1 MQKPTSSNRK
11 VKLKDVNT
19 AYENVVGRLRT
30 IRRQWRWLTFSEGL
44 LKCLGILALV
54 MAGTLIVLAVSV
66 QLWQSPFSRWIRI
79 AILLLSIGA
88 AVYAVLR
95 TFVLPLRQKLTDAAV
110 ASRLEST
117 QTEAAFAA
125 ENRILSA
132 VQLWK
137 TLEDNRLGY
146 APEFVGHL
154 IVQASRDIEQVQ
166 HKRVFQPEFRKIRR
180 NAGIAVGGVV
190 LLLATHFLL
199 PTAFTGFAQAF
210 QTLPK
215 TLQDDQEYLK
225 NSIQITKIQP
235 GDIQIE
241 RGADVNVTAEIGG
254 YLGTPVSL
262 YYRVSDE
269 NEGQSS
275 VKSGTLDE
283 NPLADQQLTTDNHT
297 SAEWQSL
304 PMHPTPMEVGRGF
317 QGSEISTPYRATL
330 ENVVRPLQYYIA
342 VNEVTSERY
351 QITIS
356 NEPIV
361 TQFQYRL
368 NYPSYTQL
376 QSQTLPANI
385 GDLQVLFGTEV
396 VFAGESNK
404 PLQKA
409 HIAFDASGNVPL
421 EITERQLQSATTQLP
436 VGGNSDSRQIP
447 VGGNSD
453 SRQKVPAMS
462 EIIQGSFIAR
472 QSENYRIHITD
483 VDGFA
488 NRNPVNR
495 TITVFEDAVPDVNIV
510 APARDTVLDDA
521 MLVELKVEA
530 TDDYG
535 IQELQLVYRV
545 ESEGVEAIN
554 VPLKRWEGADA
565 PSHRSVFVAY
575 TWDVDRIGMFPGETL
590 AYYVQA
596 LDVDDVSGP
605 NIGKSHTYTLRFPSL
620 SELYDAVA
628 AEQETEQ
635 RGLEELVDEQAD
647 ATGLVDTLLDK
658 IRKSQELTLND
669 ENLMQQVLENQ
680 KEIEE
685 TAKQLIE
692 NMKETAEE
700 MEQNQLFDAETIE
713 KYQELQD
720 LMEKALSEE
729 HKELLRKLS
738 EALAKQQVDEQESS
752 MAEAN
757 LSQEQ
762 FLQQLERAKSLYEQI
777 LLEQELEAAAK
788 QAKAL
793 AERQKQ
799 LMDTLETSVGARSPR
814 PYTSDL
820 AEKEDRVTD
829 EFNQLSEKLEEL
841 GTKMGELARNQENA
855 PPQIERLADEIIR
868 LNQFAHEHNLSEMLQ
883 ATSENLRGGQNREA
897 LESGRGAEQTLVEL
911 AQGLDNALAFMEGA
925 NANETL
931 TALQEAVESGLYLS
945 HLHEEVLTQTNDVL
959 VAGQADAYISNEIVR
974 LQGLAA
980 DELST
985 AESITQLSSKLWEL
999 GNRQIQVPPEAIFHL
1014 NASNDALSRAARALE
1029 DRQPSLAVPIQKAA
1043 LADLN
1048 QAVFELLEA
1057 MGQMNQQMGS
1067 SGFENMMEQLQQLA
1081 ESQEQLNQMA
1091 QNLNQQM
1098 REQGQTP
1105 GLEQMMRQLA
1115 AQQQLIR
1122 EATERI
1128 AERAEQMAQM
1138 LGSLEDV
1145 AEEMTEVEKALRQGE
1160 LNEKVL
1166 DRQAQILTRMLDS
1179 LKSLQKRDVGKQRKA
1194 EVAERPETPAQ
1205 EVPPLHPEL
1214 LEVVRKLETTL
1225 YAKEFED
1232 IPFQYRKQ
1240 LLQYFKALSQKTQ

>member
-1 MQKPTSSNRK
+1 MDRQN
-11 VKLKDVNT
+11 VNE
-19 AYENVVGRLRT
+19 AYGNLIDRLRA
-30 IRRQWRWLTFSEGL
+30 IRRQWRWLTFSVGL
-44 LKCLGILALV
+44 LKCIGILALV
-54 MAGTLIVLAVSV
+54 MAGTLIILAMSF
-66 QLWQSPFSRWIRI
+66 QWWLSPFSRWIRI
-79 AILLLSIGA
+79 AIILLSIGG
-88 AVYAVLR
+88 AVYAVIR
-95 TFVLPLRQKLTDAAV
+95 TFVLPLCRKLTDAAV

-117 QTEAAFAA
+117 QTEEAFAA
-125 ENRILSA
+125 ENRVLSA

-137 TLEDNRLGY
+137 TLENNRLGY
-146 APEFVGHL
+146 ASEFVEHL
-154 IVQASRDIEQVQ
+154 IVQASRDMEQVR
-166 HKRVFQPEFRKIRR
+166 HRRVFQPEFRKIRR

-215 TLQDDQEYLK
+215 TLQDDQEYLQK
-225 NSIQITKIQP
+225 SIQITKIQP
-235 GDIQIE
+235 GNIQIE
-241 RGADVNVTAEIGG
+241 RGTDVNVTAEVGG
-254 YLGTPVSL
+254 HLGTPVVL
-262 YYRVSDE
+262 YYRVGDE
-269 NEGQSS
+269 NEG
-275 VKSGTLDE
+275 
-283 NPLADQQLTTDNHT
+283 T
-297 SAEWQSL
+297 STAEWQSL
-304 PMHPTPMEVGRGF
+304 PMLRTATDAGRSV
-317 QGSEISTPYRATL
+317 QVSEISRFPYSATL
-330 ENVVRPLQYYIA
+330 ENVTRPLQYY
-342 VNEVTSERY
+342 VSVKEVTSEQY

-368 NYPSYTQL
+368 NYPAYTQL
-376 QSQTLPANI
+376 QSQTLPVNI
-385 GDLQVLFGTEV
+385 GDIQVLFGTEV
-396 VFAGESNK
+396 VFTGESNK
-404 PLQKA
+404 KLQKA
-409 HIAFDASGNVPL
+409 HLAFDESSNVEL
-421 EITERQLQSATTQLP
+421 EITEGQLLDDVTQLME
-436 VGGNSDSRQIP
+436 DEQRQDIFSTP
-447 VGGNSD
+447 
-453 SRQKVPAMS
+453 Q
-462 EIIQGSFIAR
+462 IIQGSFVAQ
-472 QSENYRIHITD
+472 QSENYRIYITD
-483 VDGFA
+483 IDGFT

-495 TITVFEDAVPDVNIV
+495 TVTVLKDVDPDVAIV
-510 APARDTVLDDA
+510 SPARDTVLDDA
-521 MLVELKVEA
+521 MLIELKVEA

-545 ESEGVEAIN
+545 ESEGAEEVN
-554 VPLKRWEGADA
+554 VPLKRWEVGDA
-565 PSHRSVFVAY
+565 LSHRSVFVAY

-596 LDVDDVSGP
+596 LDIDNVSGP

-628 AEQETEQ
+628 AEQDTEQ

-680 KEIEE
+680 RQIEE
-685 TAKQLIE
+685 KAQQLIE
-692 NMKETAEE
+692 DMKETAEE
-700 MEQNQLFDAETIE
+700 MEQNQLFDTETIE

-738 EALAKQQVDEQESS
+738 EALAKQEVNEQEQS

-777 LLEQELEAAAK
+777 LLQQELEAAAK

-793 AERQKQ
+793 AEQQKQ
-799 LMDTLETSVGARSPR
+799 LMDTLESSEQSAP
-814 PYTSDL
+814 TSDL
-820 AEKEDRVTD
+820 AEKEDRVAE
-829 EFNQLSEKLEEL
+829 EFDQLSEKLEEI
-841 GTKMGELARNQENA
+841 GTKMGELAQNQQNA
-855 PPQIERLADEIIR
+855 PPQIERLADEIVR
-868 LNQFAHEHNLSEMLQ
+868 LNQFAHEHKVPEMLK
-883 ATSENLRGGQNREA
+883 ATSGNLRGGQNSEA
-897 LESGRGAEQTLVEL
+897 LESGRNAEQTLTEL

-931 TALQEAVESGLYLS
+931 TALQEAVESGLHLS
-945 HLHEEVLTQTNDVL
+945 HLHEKVLMQTNDIL
-959 VAGQADAYISNEIVR
+959 IAGQSDTYISSEIVR
-974 LQGLAA
+974 LQQLAA

-985 AESITQLSSKLWEL
+985 AESLTQLSSKLWEL
-999 GNRQIQVPPEAIFHL
+999 GNRQIEVPPEAIWHL

-1029 DRQPSLAVPIQKAA
+1029 DRQPSLAIPIQRGA

-1048 QAVFELLEA
+1048 QAIFELLDA
-1057 MGQMNQQMGS
+1057 MGQMNQQMDA

-1081 ESQEQLNQMA
+1081 ESQEQLNEMA
-1091 QNLNQQM
+1091 QNLNQQL

-1115 AQQQLIR
+1115 GQQQLIR

-1138 LGSLEDV
+1138 LGSLEEV
-1145 AEEMTEVEKALRQGE
+1145 AEEMAEVEKSLRQGE
-1160 LNEKVL
+1160 LNEEVL
-1166 DRQAQILTRMLDS
+1166 DRQSQILTRMLDS

-1214 LEVVRKLETTL
+1214 LEVVRKLETTP

>member
-1 MQKPTSSNRK
+1 MHKPTSSNRK
-11 VKLKDVNT
+11 EKLKEDYGNLI
-19 AYENVVGRLRT
+19 GRLRAMQ
-30 IRRQWRWLTFSEGL
+30 RRWRWLTFSEGL
-44 LKCLGILALV
+44 LKCIGMLALV
-54 MAGTLIVLAVSV
+54 MAGTLIILTVSF
-66 QLWQSPFSRWIRI
+66 QLWQSPFLRWIRI
-79 AILLLSIGA
+79 AIILLSIAG
-88 AVYAVLR
+88 AVYTVIR
-95 TFVLPLRQKLTDAAV
+95 TFVLPLCQKLTDTAV
-110 ASRLEST
+110 ASRLESR
-117 QTEAAFAA
+117 QPEAAFAA

-132 VQLWK
+132 VQLWN

-146 APEFVGHL
+146 APEFVEHL
-154 IVQASRDIEQVQ
+154 IVQASRDMEQVQ
-166 HKRVFQPEFRKIRR
+166 HKQVFQPEFRKIQR
-180 NAGIAVGGVV
+180 NAGIAVGGIA
-190 LLLATHFLL
+190 LLLAIHFLL
-199 PTAFTGFAQAF
+199 PAAFTGFAQAF

-225 NSIQITKIQP
+225 KSIRITKIQP
-235 GDIQIE
+235 GSLQIE
-241 RGADVNVTAEIGG
+241 RGTDVTVTAEIGG
-254 YLGTPVSL
+254 HLGVPVAL
-262 YYRVSDE
+262 YYRVGDE
-269 NEGQSS
+269 YEVRS
-275 VKSGTLDE
+275 T
-283 NPLADQQLTTDNHT
+283 
-297 SAEWQSL
+297 AEWQSL
-304 PMHPTPMEVGRGF
+304 LMHRTPTDASRGL
-317 QGSEISTPYRATL
+317 QVSEISTPYSARL
-330 ENVVRPLQYYIA
+330 ENVARPLQYYIS
-342 VNEVTSERY
+342 VEEVTSEQY

-361 TQFQYRL
+361 AQFQYRL
-368 NYPSYTQL
+368 NYPAYTQL
-376 QSQTLPANI
+376 QPQTLPTNV
-385 GDLQVLFGTEV
+385 GDIHVLFGTEV
-396 VFAGESNK
+396 VFTGESNK

-409 HIAFDASGNVPL
+409 HIAFEASGNVEL
-421 EITERQLQSATTQLP
+421 EITERHLQETLTQDGEMGERKNGRGDALNLPAFQPSNLGTATSQT
-436 VGGNSDSRQIP
+436 
-447 VGGNSD
+447 
-453 SRQKVPAMS
+453 
-462 EIIQGSFIAR
+462 IQGAFIAR
-472 QSENYRIHITD
+472 ESENYRIHITD
-483 VDGFA
+483 VDGFT
-488 NRNPVNR
+488 NRDPVSR
-495 TITVFEDAVPDVNIV
+495 TITVLEDTAPDVNIV

-545 ESEGVEAIN
+545 ESEGAETVN
-554 VPLKRWEGADA
+554 VPLKRWEVEDA
-565 PSHRSVFVAY
+565 LSHRSVFVAY
-575 TWDVDRIGMFPGETL
+575 TWDVDRISMFPGETL

-596 LDVDDVSGP
+596 LDIDDVSGP
-605 NIGKSHTYTLRFPSL
+605 NIGTSHTYTLRFPSL

-628 AEQETEQ
+628 TEQETEQ

-680 KEIEE
+680 KQIEE
-685 TAKQLIE
+685 TARQLIE

-713 KYQELQD
+713 KYQELQE

-738 EALAKQQVDEQESS
+738 EALAEQQVDDQERS
-752 MAEAN
+752 MTEAN

-777 LLEQELEAAAK
+777 LLEQELEAAVK

-793 AERQKQ
+793 AEQQKQ
-799 LMDTLETSVGARSPR
+799 LMDTLEALERSAP
-814 PYTSDL
+814 TGDL
-820 AEKEDRVTD
+820 AQKEDRVAD

-841 GTKMGELARNQENA
+841 GTKMGELAQNQENA
-855 PPQIERLADEIIR
+855 PPQIERLADEIVR
-868 LNQFAHEHNLSEMLQ
+868 LNQFAHEHKLPEMLK
-883 ATSENLRGGQNREA
+883 ATSENLRGGQKSEA
-897 LESGRGAEQTLVEL
+897 LESGRGAEQTLTEL

-931 TALQEAVESGLYLS
+931 TALQEAVENGLYLS
-945 HLHEEVLTQTNDVL
+945 HLHEEVLTQTSDIL
-959 VAGQADAYISNEIVR
+959 TTGQSEAYISSEIVR
-974 LQGLAA
+974 LQQLAA
-980 DELST
+980 DELSA
-985 AESITQLSSKLWEL
+985 AESITQLSGKLWDL
-999 GNRQIQVPPEAIFHL
+999 GSRQIQVPPEAIFHL
-1014 NASNDALSRAARALE
+1014 NASNDALARAARALE
-1029 DRQPSLAVPIQKAA
+1029 DRQPNLAIPIQKGA

-1057 MGQMNQQMGS
+1057 MGQMNQQMGA

-1081 ESQEQLNQMA
+1081 ESQGQLNEMA

-1098 REQGQTP
+1098 REQGRTP
-1105 GLEQMMRQLA
+1105 GLEQMMNQLA

-1145 AEEMTEVEKALRQGE
+1145 AEEMTEVEKSLRQGE
-1160 LNEKVL
+1160 LNEDVL

-1205 EVPPLHPEL
+1205 DIPPLHPEL
-1214 LEVVRKLETTL
+1214 LEVVRKLETTP

>member
-1 MQKPTSSNRK
+1 MDRQN
-11 VKLKDVNT
+11 VNV
-19 AYENVVGRLRT
+19 AYGDLIDRLRA
-30 IRRQWRWLTFSEGL
+30 IRRRWRWLTFSEGL
-44 LKCLGILALV
+44 LKCLGILTLV
-54 MAGTLIVLAVSV
+54 LTGTIIVLAVSF
-66 QLWQSPFSRWIRI
+66 QLWQFPFSRWIRI
-79 AILLLSIGA
+79 AIVLLSIGGA
-88 AVYAVLR
+88 IYVIVR
-95 TFVLPLRQKLTDAAV
+95 SFVLPLRNKLTDAAV

-117 QTEAAFAA
+117 QTAETFAA

-132 VQLWK
+132 VQLWR
-137 TLEDNRLGY
+137 TLQDNRLGY
-146 APEFVGHL
+146 APEFVEHL
-154 IVQASRDIEQVQ
+154 VIQASRDMEQVQ
-166 HKRVFQPEFRKIRR
+166 HKRVFQSEFRRIRR
-180 NAGIAVGGVV
+180 SAGVAVGGV
-190 LLLATHFLL
+190 LLLLVTYFLL
-199 PTAFTGFAQAF
+199 PTTFTGFAQAF

-225 NSIQITKIQP
+225 KSIQITTVQP
-235 GDIQIE
+235 GNIQIE
-241 RGADVNVTAEIGG
+241 RGTDINVTAEVGG
-254 YLGTPVSL
+254 HLGAPVEL
-262 YYRVSDE
+262 YYRVGE
-269 NEGQSS
+269 IRIQSS
-275 VKSGTLDE
+275 
-283 NPLADQQLTTDNHT
+283 NPLPQ
-297 SAEWQSL
+297 AEWQSL
-304 PMHPTPMEVGRGF
+304 PMHHTPADTGRSL
-317 QGSEISTPYRATL
+317 QVSEFSRFPYSATL
-330 ENVVRPLQYYIA
+330 ENVTRPLQYY
-342 VNEVTSERY
+342 VSVSEVASEQY

-356 NEPIV
+356 NEPVV

-368 NYPSYTQL
+368 NPPVYTQL
-376 QSQTLPANI
+376 QSQTLPVNV
-385 GDLQVLFGTEV
+385 GDIQVLFGTEI
-396 VFAGESNK
+396 VFTGESNK
-404 PLQKA
+404 PLQRA
-409 HIAFDASGNVPL
+409 HIAFEVSENVPL
-421 EITERQLQSATTQLP
+421 EITERQLQSPTTQDGKTEGRKDGRAEGSGPTLSP
-436 VGGNSDSRQIP
+436 FPSS
-447 VGGNSD
+447 
-453 SRQKVPAMS
+453 
-462 EIIQGSFIAR
+462 IQGSFIAR
-472 QSENYRIHITD
+472 QTENYRIYITD
-483 VDGFA
+483 VDGFT
-488 NRNPVNR
+488 NRDPVNW
-495 TITVFEDAVPDVNIV
+495 TITVLEDTAPDVTIV

-545 ESEGVEAIN
+545 ESAGASAVN
-554 VPLKRWEGADA
+554 VPLKRWAVEDA
-565 PSHRSVFVAY
+565 LSQRAVFVAY

-596 LDVDDVSGP
+596 LDIDDVSGP
-605 NIGKSHTYTLRFPSL
+605 NIGKSHTFTLRFPSL

-628 AEQETEQ
+628 TEQETEQ

-680 KEIEE
+680 KQIEE
-685 TAKQLIE
+685 MAKQLIE

-700 MEQNQLFDAETIE
+700 MEQNQLFDTETIE
-713 KYQELQD
+713 KYQELQE

-729 HKELLRKLS
+729 HKELLQKLA
-738 EALAKQQVDEQESS
+738 EALAKQQMNEQERS

-793 AERQKQ
+793 AEQQKQ
-799 LMDTLETSVGARSPR
+799 LMDTLASLEQSAP
-814 PYTSDL
+814 TSDL
-820 AEKEDRVTD
+820 AQKEDRVAD
-829 EFNQLSEKLEEL
+829 EFSQLSEKLEEL
-841 GTKMGELARNQENA
+841 GTKMGELARNNDSDIAGA

-868 LNQFAHEHNLSEMLQ
+868 LNQFAHEYKLPEMLA
-883 ATSENLRGGQNREA
+883 ATSENLRSGQNSEA
-897 LESGRGAEQTLVEL
+897 LETGLGAEQTLTEL

-931 TALQEAVESGLYLS
+931 TALQEAVASGLHLS
-945 HLHEEVLTQTNDVL
+945 HLHENVLTQTNDIL
-959 VAGQADAYISNEIVR
+959 TAGQSDAYISSEILR
-974 LQGLAA
+974 LQQLAA

-999 GNRQIQVPPEAIFHL
+999 GNRQIQVPPEAMFHL

-1029 DRQPSLAVPIQKAA
+1029 DRQPSLAVPIQRAA

-1057 MGQMNQQMGS
+1057 MGQMNQQMGA
-1067 SGFENMMEQLQQLA
+1067 SGLENMMEQLQQLA

-1098 REQGQTP
+1098 REQGRTP

-1115 AQQQLIR
+1115 AQQQMIR

-1145 AEEMTEVEKALRQGE
+1145 AEEMTEVEKSLRQGE
-1160 LNEKVL
+1160 LDEEVL
-1166 DRQAQILTRMLDS
+1166 DRQAQILTRMFDS

-1214 LEVVRKLETTL
+1214 LEIVRKLEATP

-1232 IPFQYRKQ
+1232 IPFQYREQ
-1240 LLQYFKALSQKTQ
+1240 LRQYFKALSQKTQ

>member
-1 MQKPTSSNRK
+1 MDRQN
-11 VKLKDVNT
+11 VNV
-19 AYENVVGRLRT
+19 AYGNLIDRLRA

-44 LKCLGILALV
+44 LKCIGILALV
-54 MAGTLIVLAVSV
+54 MTGTIIILAVSF
-66 QLWQSPFSRWIRI
+66 QLWQFPFSRWIRI
-79 AILLLSIGA
+79 TIVFLSIGGA
-88 AVYAVLR
+88 IYAIVR
-95 TFVLPLRQKLTDAAV
+95 SFVLPLSNKLTDAAV

-117 QTEAAFAA
+117 QTAETFAA

-132 VQLWK
+132 VQLWR
-137 TLEDNRLGY
+137 TLQDNRFGY
-146 APEFVGHL
+146 APEFVEHL
-154 IVQASRDIEQVQ
+154 VIQASQDMEQVQ
-166 HKRVFQPEFRKIRR
+166 HKRIFQSEFRKIRR
-180 NAGIAVGGVV
+180 SAGVAVGGII
-190 LLLATHFLL
+190 LLLVTHFLL

-210 QTLPK
+210 RTLPK

-225 NSIQITKIQP
+225 KSIQITKVQP
-235 GDIQIE
+235 GNIQIE
-241 RGADVNVTAEIGG
+241 RGSDVNVTAEVGG
-254 YLGTPVSL
+254 HLGAPVAL
-262 YYRVSDE
+262 YYRVGE
-269 NEGQSS
+269 FGIGGNTQAE
-275 VKSGTLDE
+275 T
-283 NPLADQQLTTDNHT
+283 PLPQ
-297 SAEWQSL
+297 AEWQSL
-304 PMHPTPMEVGRGF
+304 PMHHTPADTGRSL
-317 QGSEISTPYRATL
+317 QVSEFSRFSYSATL
-330 ENVVRPLQYYIA
+330 ENVTRPLQYYVS
-342 VNEVTSERY
+342 VNEVTSEQY

-356 NEPIV
+356 NEPVV

-368 NYPSYTQL
+368 NPPAYTQL
-376 QSQTLPANI
+376 QPQILPVNV
-385 GDLQVLFGTEV
+385 GDIQVLFGTEV
-396 VFAGESNK
+396 VFTAESNK
-404 PLQKA
+404 SLQRA
-409 HIAFDASGNVPL
+409 HIAFEASENVPL
-421 EITERQLQSATTQLP
+421 EITERQLQSPTTQDGRTEGRKDGRAEGSGPTLSP
-436 VGGNSDSRQIP
+436 FPSSI
-447 VGGNSD
+447 
-453 SRQKVPAMS
+453 
-462 EIIQGSFIAR
+462 EGSFIAR
-472 QSENYRIHITD
+472 QTENYRIYITD
-483 VDGFA
+483 VDGFT
-488 NRNPVNR
+488 NRDPVNW
-495 TITVFEDAVPDVNIV
+495 TITVLEDAAPDVTIV

-545 ESEGVEAIN
+545 ESEGAEEVN
-554 VPLKRWEGADA
+554 VPLKRWAVEDA
-565 PSHRSVFVAY
+565 LSQRSVFVAY

-596 LDVDDVSGP
+596 LDIDAVSGP
-605 NIGKSHTYTLRFPSL
+605 NIGKSHTFTLRFPSL

-628 AEQETEQ
+628 TEQETEQ
-635 RGLEELVDEQAD
+635 QGLEELVDEQAD

-680 KEIEE
+680 KQIEE

-692 NMKETAEE
+692 NMKETAED
-700 MEQNQLFDAETIE
+700 MEQNQLFDTETIE
-713 KYQELQD
+713 KYQELQE

-729 HKELLRKLS
+729 HKELLQKLS
-738 EALAKQQVDEQESS
+738 EALAKQQMNEQERS

-788 QAKAL
+788 QAQAL
-793 AERQKQ
+793 AEQQKQ
-799 LMDTLETSVGARSPR
+799 LMDTLVSLEQSAPTN
-814 PYTSDL
+814 DL
-820 AEKEDRVTD
+820 AQKEDRVAD

-841 GTKMGELARNQENA
+841 GTKMGELARNNKNA

-868 LNQFAHEHNLSEMLQ
+868 LNQFTHEYKLPEMLA
-883 ATSENLRGGQNREA
+883 ATSENLRGGQKSEA
-897 LESGRGAEQTLVEL
+897 LESGRGAEQTLTEL

-931 TALQEAVESGLYLS
+931 TALQEAVVSGLHLS
-945 HLHEEVLTQTNDVL
+945 HLHEKVLTQTRDILTV
-959 VAGQADAYISNEIVR
+959 GQSDAYISSEIIR
-974 LQGLAA
+974 LQQLAA

-999 GNRQIQVPPEAIFHL
+999 GNRQIQVPPEAMFHL

-1029 DRQPSLAVPIQKAA
+1029 DRQPSLAVPIQRAA

-1057 MGQMNQQMGS
+1057 MGQMNQQMGA
-1067 SGFENMMEQLQQLA
+1067 SGLENMMEQLQQLA

-1098 REQGQTP
+1098 REQGRTP

-1115 AQQQLIR
+1115 AQQQMIR

-1145 AEEMTEVEKALRQGE
+1145 AGEMAEVEKALRQGE
-1160 LNEKVL
+1160 LDEEVL

-1214 LEVVRKLETTL
+1214 LEIVRKLETAP

-1232 IPFQYRKQ
+1232 IPFQYREQ
-1240 LLQYFKALSQKTQ
+1240 LRQYFKALSQKTQ

>member
-1 MQKPTSSNRK
+1 MHKPTSPNRK
-11 VKLKDVNT
+11 VE
-19 AYENVVGRLRT
+19 AENVNEAYGNLIDRLRA
-30 IRRQWRWLTFSEGL
+30 IQQRWRWLIFSQGL
-44 LKCLGILALV
+44 LKCIGILALV
-54 MAGTLIVLAVSV
+54 MAGTLIVLTVSF
-66 QLWQSPFSRWIRI
+66 QLLQSPFSRWIRI
-79 AILLLSIGA
+79 AIILLSIGG
-88 AVYAVLR
+88 AVYAVIR
-95 TFVLPLRQKLTDAAV
+95 TFVLPLCQKLTDATV

-117 QTEAAFAA
+117 QPEASFAA

-146 APEFVGHL
+146 ASEFVEHL
-154 IVQASRDIEQVQ
+154 ILQASRDMEHVQ
-166 HKRVFQPEFRKIRR
+166 HKKVFQPEFQKIRR
-180 NAGIAVGGVV
+180 NAGVAIGGIV
-190 LLLATHFLL
+190 LLLSTHFLL

-210 QTLPK
+210 QTLPES
-215 TLQDDQEYLK
+215 LQDDQVYLNK
-225 NSIQITKIQP
+225 SIQIAKIQP
-235 GDIQIE
+235 GSIQTE

-254 YLGTPVSL
+254 HLGAPVLL
-262 YYRVSDE
+262 YYRVGDE
-269 NEGQSS
+269 EEIGS
-275 VKSGTLDE
+275 T
-283 NPLADQQLTTDNHT
+283 
-297 SAEWQSL
+297 AEWQSL
-304 PMHPTPMEVGRGF
+304 SMQRTSTDADRGL
-317 QGSEISTPYRATL
+317 QVSEISIPYSMTL
-330 ENVVRPLQYYIA
+330 ENVARPLQYYIS
-342 VNEVTSERY
+342 VEGVTSEQY

-368 NYPSYTQL
+368 NYPVYTQL
-376 QSQTLPANI
+376 QSQTLPTNV

-396 VFAGESNK
+396 VFTGESNK

-409 HIAFDASGNVPL
+409 YIAFDASDDVLL
-421 EITERQLQSATTQLP
+421 EVKEAELQDPITQLP
-436 VGGNSDSRQIP
+436 VGGNSDSRQKALSTP
-447 VGGNSD
+447 
-453 SRQKVPAMS
+453 Q
-462 EIIQGSFIAR
+462 IIHGSFVAR

-483 VDGFA
+483 VDGFT

-521 MLVELKVEA
+521 MLVELRVEA

-545 ESEGVEAIN
+545 ESEGVEEVN
-554 VPLKRWEGADA
+554 VPLKRWGVEDA
-565 PSHRSVFVAY
+565 LSHRSVFVAY

-596 LDVDDVSGP
+596 LDIDDVSGP

-680 KEIEE
+680 KQIEE

-692 NMKETAEE
+692 NMKKTAED

-729 HKELLRKLS
+729 HKELLQKLA
-738 EALAKQQVDEQESS
+738 EALAKQQVDDQERS

-762 FLQQLERAKSLYEQI
+762 FLQQLERAKSLYEQM

-793 AERQKQ
+793 AEQQKQ
-799 LMDTLETSVGARSPR
+799 LMDTLESSEQSAPIG
-814 PYTSDL
+814 DL
-820 AEKEDRVTD
+820 AEKEDRVAG
-829 EFNQLSEKLEEL
+829 EFKELSGKLEAL
-841 GTKMGELARNQENA
+841 GTKMGELAQNQENA

-868 LNQFAHEHNLSEMLQ
+868 LNEFAHEYKLPEMLN
-883 ATSENLRGGQNREA
+883 ATSENLRAGQNRDA
-897 LESGRGAEQTLVEL
+897 LESGRGAEQTLTEL

-945 HLHEEVLTQTNDVL
+945 HLHEKVLTQTNDL
-959 VAGQADAYISNEIVR
+959 LTAGQSDAYVSSEIVR
-974 LQGLAA
+974 LQQLAA

-985 AESITQLSSKLWEL
+985 AESLTQLSSQLWEL
-999 GNRQIQVPPEAIFHL
+999 GSRQIQVPPEAIFHL

-1029 DRQPSLAVPIQKAA
+1029 DRQPNLAAPIQKAA

-1057 MGQMNQQMGS
+1057 MGQMNQQMGA

-1081 ESQEQLNQMA
+1081 ESQEQLNEMA

-1098 REQGQTP
+1098 REQGRTP

-1145 AEEMTEVEKALRQGE
+1145 AEEMTAVEKSLRQGE
-1160 LNEKVL
+1160 LNEDVL
-1166 DRQAQILTRMLDS
+1166 DRQAQILTRMLES

-1214 LEVVRKLETTL
+1214 LEVVRKLETAP

-1240 LLQYFKALSQKTQ
+1240 LLQYFKALSQQTQ

>member
-1 MQKPTSSNRK
+1 MDRQN
-11 VKLKDVNT
+11 VNV
-19 AYENVVGRLRT
+19 AYGDLIDRLRA
-30 IRRQWRWLTFSEGL
+30 IRRRWRWLTFSEGL
-44 LKCLGILALV
+44 LKCIGILALV
-54 MAGTLIVLAVSV
+54 LTGTIIILAVSF
-66 QLWQSPFSRWIRI
+66 QLWQFPFSRWIRI
-79 AILLLSIGA
+79 AIVLLSIGGA
-88 AVYAVLR
+88 IYVIVR
-95 TFVLPLRQKLTDAAV
+95 SFVLPLRNKLTDAAV

-117 QTEAAFAA
+117 QTSETFAA

-132 VQLWK
+132 VQLWR
-137 TLEDNRLGY
+137 TLQDNRLGY
-146 APEFVGHL
+146 APEFVEHL
-154 IVQASRDIEQVQ
+154 VIQASRDMEQVQ
-166 HKRVFQPEFRKIRR
+166 HKRVFQSEFRRIRR
-180 NAGIAVGGVV
+180 SAGVAVGGV
-190 LLLATHFLL
+190 LLLLVTYFLL
-199 PTAFTGFAQAF
+199 PTTFTGFAQAF

-225 NSIQITKIQP
+225 KSIQITTVQP
-235 GDIQIE
+235 GNIQIE
-241 RGADVNVTAEIGG
+241 RGTDVNVTAEVGG
-254 YLGTPVSL
+254 HLGAPVEL
-262 YYRVSDE
+262 YYRVGE
-269 NEGQSS
+269 IRIQSS
-275 VKSGTLDE
+275 
-283 NPLADQQLTTDNHT
+283 NPLPQ
-297 SAEWQSL
+297 AEWQSL
-304 PMHPTPMEVGRGF
+304 PMHHRPADTGRSL
-317 QGSEISTPYRATL
+317 QVSELSRFPYSATL
-330 ENVVRPLQYYIA
+330 ENVTRPLQYY
-342 VNEVTSERY
+342 VSVKEVTSEQY

-356 NEPIV
+356 NEPVV

-368 NYPSYTQL
+368 NPPVYTQL
-376 QSQTLPANI
+376 QSQTLPVNV
-385 GDLQVLFGTEV
+385 GDIQVLFGTEI
-396 VFAGESNK
+396 VFTGESNK
-404 PLQKA
+404 SLQRA
-409 HIAFDASGNVPL
+409 HIAFEVSDDVLLVVKEGELRGA
-421 EITERQLQSATTQLP
+421 ITQLP
-436 VGGNSDSRQIP
+436 VEGDSDSQ
-447 VGGNSD
+447 
-453 SRQKVPAMS
+453 QKVLSTPQ
-462 EIIQGSFIAR
+462 IIHGSFVAR
-472 QSENYRIHITD
+472 QSENYRIYITD
-483 VDGFA
+483 VDGFT
-488 NRNPVNR
+488 NRDPVNW
-495 TITVFEDAVPDVNIV
+495 TITVLEDAAPDVAIV

-521 MLVELKVEA
+521 MLIELKVEA

-545 ESEGVEAIN
+545 ESEGAEEVN
-554 VPLKRWEGADA
+554 VPLKRWTVEDA
-565 PSHRSVFVAY
+565 LSQRSVFVAY
-575 TWDVDRIGMFPGETL
+575 TWDVDRVGMFPGETL

-596 LDVDDVSGP
+596 LDIDDVSGP
-605 NIGKSHTYTLRFPSL
+605 NIGKSHTFTLRFPSL

-628 AEQETEQ
+628 TEQETEQ

-680 KEIEE
+680 KQIEE

-700 MEQNQLFDAETIE
+700 MEQNQLFDTETIE
-713 KYQELQD
+713 KYQELQE

-729 HKELLRKLS
+729 HKELLQKLA
-738 EALAKQQVDEQESS
+738 EALAKQQMNEQERS

-793 AERQKQ
+793 AEQQKQ
-799 LMDTLETSVGARSPR
+799 LMDTLESLEQSAPTD
-814 PYTSDL
+814 DL
-820 AEKEDRVTD
+820 AQKEDRVAD
-829 EFNQLSEKLEEL
+829 EFNQLSENLEEL
-841 GTKMGELARNQENA
+841 GTKMGELAQNQENA

-868 LNQFAHEHNLSEMLQ
+868 LNQFAHEYKLPEMLA
-883 ATSENLRGGQNREA
+883 ATSENLRGGQKSDA
-897 LESGRGAEQTLVEL
+897 LESGRGAEQTLSEL

-931 TALQEAVESGLYLS
+931 TALQEAVASGLHLS
-945 HLHEEVLTQTNDVL
+945 HLHEKVLTQTNDIL
-959 VAGQADAYISNEIVR
+959 TAGQSDAYISSEILR
-974 LQGLAA
+974 LQQLAA

-999 GNRQIQVPPEAIFHL
+999 GNRQIQVPPEAMFHL

-1057 MGQMNQQMGS
+1057 MGQMNQQMGA
-1067 SGFENMMEQLQQLA
+1067 SGLENMMEQLQQLA

-1098 REQGQTP
+1098 REQGRTP

-1115 AQQQLIR
+1115 AQQQMIR

-1160 LNEKVL
+1160 LDEEVL

-1214 LEVVRKLETTL
+1214 LEIVRKLETTP

-1232 IPFQYRKQ
+1232 IPFQYREQ
-1240 LLQYFKALSQKTQ
+1240 LRQYFKALSQKTQ

>member
-1 MQKPTSSNRK
+1 MNRQK
-11 VKLKDVNT
+11 VNDN
-19 AYENVVGRLRT
+19 YGNLIDRLRAMQ
-30 IRRQWRWLTFSEGL
+30 RRWRWLTFSEGL
-44 LKCLGILALV
+44 LKCIGMLALV
-54 MAGTLIVLAVSV
+54 MAATLIILTVSF
-66 QLWQSPFSRWIRI
+66 QLWQTPSLRWIRI
-79 AILLLSIGA
+79 AIILLSIAG
-88 AVYAVLR
+88 AVYTVIR
-95 TFVLPLRQKLTDAAV
+95 TFVLPLCQKLTDTAV
-110 ASRLEST
+110 AARLESR
-117 QTEAAFAA
+117 QPEAAFAA

-132 VQLWK
+132 VQLWN

-146 APEFVGHL
+146 APEFVEHL

-166 HKRVFQPEFRKIRR
+166 HKQVFQPEFRKIQR
-180 NAGIAVGGVV
+180 NAGIAVGGIA
-190 LLLATHFLL
+190 LLLAIHFLL
-199 PTAFTGFAQAF
+199 PAAFTGFAQAF

-225 NSIQITKIQP
+225 KSIQITKIQP
-235 GDIQIE
+235 GSLQIE

-254 YLGTPVSL
+254 HLGAPVVL
-262 YYRVSDE
+262 YYRVGDE
-269 NEGQSS
+269 YEVRS
-275 VKSGTLDE
+275 T
-283 NPLADQQLTTDNHT
+283 
-297 SAEWQSL
+297 AEWQSL
-304 PMHPTPMEVGRGF
+304 LMHRTPTDASRGL
-317 QGSEISTPYRATL
+317 QVSEMSTPYSARL
-330 ENVVRPLQYYIA
+330 ENVARPLQYYIS
-342 VNEVTSERY
+342 VEEVTSEHY

-368 NYPSYTQL
+368 NYPAYTQL
-376 QSQTLPANI
+376 QSQTLPTNV
-385 GDLQVLFGTEV
+385 GDIHVLFGTEV
-396 VFAGESNK
+396 VFTGESNK
-404 PLQKA
+404 PLRKA
-409 HIAFDASGNVPL
+409 HIAFDTSDNVEL
-421 EITERQLQSATTQLP
+421 EIREGKLQDPITQLTED
-436 VGGNSDSRQIP
+436 GQ
-447 VGGNSD
+447 
-453 SRQKVPAMS
+453 QQEAPATS
-462 EIIQGSFIAR
+462 QTIQGAFIAR
-472 QSENYRIHITD
+472 ESENYRIHITD
-483 VDGFA
+483 SDGFT
-488 NRNPVNR
+488 NRDPVSR
-495 TITVFEDAVPDVNIV
+495 TITVLEDTAPDVNIV

-521 MLVELKVEA
+521 MLVALQVEA

-545 ESEGVEAIN
+545 ESEGAETVK
-554 VPLKRWEGADA
+554 VPLKRWDVEDA
-565 PSHRSVFVAY
+565 LSHRSVFVAY
-575 TWDVDRIGMFPGETL
+575 TWDVDRISLFPGETL

-596 LDVDDVSGP
+596 LDIDDVSGP
-605 NIGKSHTYTLRFPSL
+605 NIGTSHTYTLRFPSL

-628 AEQETEQ
+628 TEQETEQ

-680 KEIEE
+680 KQIEE
-685 TAKQLIE
+685 TARQLIE

-713 KYQELQD
+713 KYQELQE

-729 HKELLRKLS
+729 HKELLQKLS
-738 EALAKQQVDEQESS
+738 EALAEQQMDDQERS

-777 LLEQELEAAAK
+777 LLEQELEAAVK

-793 AERQKQ
+793 AEQQKQ
-799 LMDTLETSVGARSPR
+799 LMDTLESLERSAP
-814 PYTSDL
+814 TADL
-820 AEKEDRVTD
+820 AQKEDRVAD

-841 GTKMGELARNQENA
+841 GTKMGELAQNQENA
-855 PPQIERLADEIIR
+855 PPQMERLADEIVR
-868 LNQFAHEHNLSEMLQ
+868 LNQFAHEHKLPEMLT
-883 ATSENLRGGQNREA
+883 ATSENLRGGQKDAA
-897 LESGRGAEQTLVEL
+897 LESGRGAEQTLTEL

-945 HLHEEVLTQTNDVL
+945 HLHEEVLTQTNDIL
-959 VAGQADAYISNEIVR
+959 TTGQAEAYVSSEIVR
-974 LQGLAA
+974 LQQLAA
-980 DELST
+980 DELSA
-985 AESITQLSSKLWEL
+985 AESITQLSSKLWNL
-999 GNRQIQVPPEAIFHL
+999 GTRQIQVPPEAIFHL
-1014 NASNDALSRAARALE
+1014 NASNDALARAARALE
-1029 DRQPSLAVPIQKAA
+1029 DRQPNLAIPIQKGA

-1057 MGQMNQQMGS
+1057 MGQMNQQMGA

-1081 ESQEQLNQMA
+1081 ESQEQLNEMA
-1091 QNLNQQM
+1091 QNLNQQL
-1098 REQGQTP
+1098 REQGRTP

-1145 AEEMTEVEKALRQGE
+1145 AEEMTEVEKSLRQGE
-1160 LNEKVL
+1160 LNEDVL

-1205 EVPPLHPEL
+1205 DVPPLHPEL
-1214 LEVVRKLETTL
+1214 LEVVRKLETTP

-1232 IPFQYRKQ
+1232 IPFQYREQ
-1240 LLQYFKALSQKTQ
+1240 LKQYFKALSQKRQ

>member
-30 IRRQWRWLTFSEGL
+30 IRRQWRWLTFSEGF
-44 LKCLGILALV
+44 LKCLGIVALV
-54 MAGTLIVLAVSV
+54 MAGTLIILSVSV

-79 AILLLSIGA
+79 MILLLSIGA

-95 TFVLPLRQKLTDAAV
+95 TFILPLRQKLTDAAV

-154 IVQASRDIEQVQ
+154 IVQASRDIAQVQ
-166 HKRVFQPEFRKIRR
+166 HKQVFQPEFRKIRR
-180 NAGIAVGGVV
+180 NAGVAVGGIV

-199 PTAFTGFAQAF
+199 PTAFTGFAQVF

-215 TLQDDQEYLK
+215 TLQDDQEYLRR
-225 NSIQITKIQP
+225 SIQITKIQP
-235 GDIQIE
+235 GDVQIE

-254 YLGTPVSL
+254 HLGTPVSL

-269 NEGQSS
+269 DEERSS

-283 NPLADQQLTTDNHT
+283 NPLADRQLTTDNHT

-304 PMHPTPMEVGRGF
+304 PMHPTPMDVGRGF
-317 QGSEISTPYRATL
+317 QGAEMLTPYRATL
-330 ENVVRPLQYYIA
+330 ENVVRPLQYYIF
-342 VNEVTSERY
+342 VNEVTSEQY

-385 GDLQVLFGTEV
+385 GGIQVLFGTEV
-396 VFAGESNK
+396 VFTGESNK

-436 VGGNSDSRQIP
+436 VGGNS
-447 VGGNSD
+447 N
-453 SRQKVPAMS
+453 SRQKSPAMS
-462 EIIQGSFIAR
+462 EIMQGSFMAR

-483 VDGFA
+483 VDGFT
-488 NRNPVNR
+488 NRNPVNQ

-545 ESEGVEAIN
+545 ESEGVEAVN
-554 VPLKRWEGADA
+554 VPLKRWEVADA

-596 LDVDDVSGP
+596 LDIDDVSGP
-605 NIGKSHTYTLRFPSL
+605 NIGKSRTYTLRFPSL

-685 TAKQLIE
+685 MAKQLLE

-713 KYQELQD
+713 KYQELQE

-729 HKELLRKLS
+729 HKELLQKLS

-799 LMDTLETSVGARSPR
+799 LMDTLEALEQSAPT
-814 PYTSDL
+814 TDI

-855 PPQIERLADEIIR
+855 PPQMERLADEIIR

-945 HLHEEVLTQTNDVL
+945 HLHEEVLTQTNDIL
-959 VAGQADAYISNEIVR
+959 VAGQANAYISSEIVR
-974 LQGLAA
+974 LQRLAA

-1014 NASNDALSRAARALE
+1014 NAANDALSRAARALE

-1145 AEEMTEVEKALRQGE
+1145 AEEMVEVEKALRQGE
-1160 LNEKVL
+1160 LDEEVL

-1214 LEVVRKLETTL
+1214 LEVVRKLETTP

-1240 LLQYFKALSQKTQ
+1240 LLQYFKALSQRTQ

>member
-1 MQKPTSSNRK
+1 MDTHN
-11 VKLKDVNT
+11 VNQ
-19 AYENVVGRLRT
+19 AYENLIDRLRA
-30 IRRQWRWLTFSEGL
+30 IRRQWRWLTFSDGF
-44 LKCLGILALV
+44 LKCFGIFALL
-54 MAGTLIVLAVSV
+54 MAGTLIILAMSF
-66 QLWQSPFSRWIRI
+66 QLWQFPFSRWIRI
-79 AILLLSIGA
+79 AIILLSIGA
-88 AVYAVLR
+88 AVYAAVR
-95 TFVLPLRQKLTDAAV
+95 MFVLPLCNKLTDAAV
-110 ASRLEST
+110 AARLESS
-117 QTEAAFAA
+117 QTEATFAA
-125 ENRILSA
+125 ENRVLSA
-132 VQLWK
+132 VQLWR
-137 TLEDNRLGY
+137 TLQDNRLGY
-146 APEFVGHL
+146 APEFVEHL
-154 IVQASRDIEQVQ
+154 ILQASQDIEQVQ

-180 NAGIAVGGVV
+180 SAGIAVGGI
-190 LLLATHFLL
+190 LLLLLTHFLL

-225 NSIQITKIQP
+225 KSIQITKIQP
-235 GDIQIE
+235 GNIQIE
-241 RGADVNVTAEIGG
+241 RGTDINVTAEISGH
-254 YLGTPVSL
+254 LGASVAL
-262 YYRVSDE
+262 YYRVADIE
-269 NEGQSS
+269 NQGS
-275 VKSGTLDE
+275 KSL
-283 NPLADQQLTTDNHT
+283 PQ
-297 SAEWQSL
+297 AEWQSL
-304 PMHPTPMEVGRGF
+304 PMHRTPTDARPNLQVSEVSRF
-317 QGSEISTPYRATL
+317 PYSAIF
-330 ENVVRPLQYYIA
+330 ENVTRPLQYYIS
-342 VNEVTSERY
+342 VKEVTSEQY
-351 QITIS
+351 QIGIS

-368 NYPSYTQL
+368 NYPPYTQL
-376 QSQTLPANI
+376 QPQTLPANI
-385 GDLQVLFGTEV
+385 GHIQVLFGTEV
-396 VFAGESNK
+396 VFTGKSNK
-404 PLQKA
+404 PLQEA
-409 HIAFDASGNVPL
+409 HLTFEASGNVPL
-421 EITERQLQSATTQLP
+421 EITEQQLQGAVMDEQVQETSTTSQ
-436 VGGNSDSRQIP
+436 
-447 VGGNSD
+447 
-453 SRQKVPAMS
+453 
-462 EIIQGSFIAR
+462 IIQGSFVAR

-483 VDGFA
+483 IDGFT
-488 NRNPVNR
+488 NPDPVNY
-495 TITVFEDAVPDVNIV
+495 TVTVLEDAAPDVAIV

-545 ESEGVEAIN
+545 ENEGTQPVN
-554 VPLKRWEGADA
+554 VPLKQWEVEDA
-565 PSHRSVFVAY
+565 LSHRSVFVAY
-575 TWDVDRIGMFPGETL
+575 TWDVDRVGIFPGETL

-596 LDVDDVSGP
+596 LDIDNVSGP

-620 SELYDAVA
+620 SELYDQIATD
-628 AEQETEQ
+628 QKTEQ

-680 KEIEE
+680 KQIEE

-692 NMKETAEE
+692 DMKETAED

-713 KYQELQD
+713 KYEELQD

-729 HKELLRKLS
+729 HKELLKKLA
-738 EALAKQQVDEQESS
+738 EALAKQEVNEQERS

-777 LLEQELEAAAK
+777 LLQQELEAAAK

-793 AERQKQ
+793 AEQQKQ
-799 LMDTLETSVGARSPR
+799 LMDTLESLAQSAPTN
-814 PYTSDL
+814 DL
-820 AEKEDRVTD
+820 AQKEDRVTD
-829 EFNQLSEKLEEL
+829 EFKQLSEKLEEL
-841 GTKMGELARNQENA
+841 GTKMGELAQNSENP

-868 LNQFAHEHNLSEMLQ
+868 LNQFAHEHKLPEMLET
-883 ATSENLRGGQNREA
+883 TSENLRGGQQSEA
-897 LESGRGAEQTLVEL
+897 LESGRDAEQTLTEL
-911 AQGLDNALAFMEGA
+911 AQGLDNAMAFMEGA

-931 TALQEAVESGLYLS
+931 TALQEAVESGLHLS
-945 HLHEEVLTQTNDVL
+945 HLHEKVLTQTNDILAV
-959 VAGQADAYISNEIVR
+959 GQTNAYIPSEIVR
-974 LQGLAA
+974 LQNLAA

-999 GNRQIQVPPEAIFHL
+999 GNRQIEVPPEAIWHL

-1029 DRQPSLAVPIQKAA
+1029 DRQPSLAAPIQRTA

-1057 MGQMNQQMGS
+1057 MGQMNQQMGAS
-1067 SGFENMMEQLQQLA
+1067 RFQNMMEQLQQLA
-1081 ESQEQLNQMA
+1081 ESQEQLNEMA
-1091 QNLNQQM
+1091 QNLNQQL
-1098 REQGQTP
+1098 REQGRTP
-1105 GLEQMMRQLA
+1105 GIEQMMRQLA

-1138 LGSLEDV
+1138 LGSLENV

-1160 LNEKVL
+1160 LDENVL

-1194 EVAERPETPAQ
+1194 EVAERAETPAQ

-1214 LEVVRKLETTL
+1214 LEIVRKLETTP

-1240 LLQYFKALSQKTQ
+1240 LLQYFKALSQKSQ

>member
-1 MQKPTSSNRK
+1 MDRQN
-11 VKLKDVNT
+11 VNA
-19 AYENVVGRLRT
+19 AYGNLIDRLRGV
-30 IRRQWRWLTFSEGL
+30 RRRWRWLTFSEGL
-44 LKCLGILALV
+44 LKCIGILAFV
-54 MAGTLIVLAVSV
+54 MTGTVIILAVSF
-66 QLWQSPFSRWIRI
+66 QLWQFPFSRWIRI
-79 AILLLSIGA
+79 AIVLLSIGGA
-88 AVYAVLR
+88 IYAIVR
-95 TFVLPLRQKLTDAAV
+95 SFVLPLSNKLTDAAV

-117 QTEAAFAA
+117 QTAETFAA

-132 VQLWK
+132 VQLWR
-137 TLEDNRLGY
+137 TLRDNRLGY
-146 APEFVGHL
+146 APEFVEHL
-154 IVQASRDIEQVQ
+154 VIQASQDMEQVQ
-166 HKRVFQPEFRKIRR
+166 HKRIFQSEFRKIRR
-180 NAGIAVGGVV
+180 SAGVAVGGII
-190 LLLATHFLL
+190 LLLVTHFLL
-199 PTAFTGFAQAF
+199 PAAFTGFAQAF

-225 NSIQITKIQP
+225 KSIQVTKVQP
-235 GDIQIE
+235 GNIQIE
-241 RGADVNVTAEIGG
+241 RGTDVNVTAEVGG
-254 YLGTPVSL
+254 HLGAPVAL
-262 YYRVSDE
+262 YYRVGEIGIQGS
-269 NEGQSS
+269 
-275 VKSGTLDE
+275 
-283 NPLADQQLTTDNHT
+283 NPLPQAG
-297 SAEWQSL
+297 WQSL
-304 PMHPTPMEVGRGF
+304 PMHHTSVDTRRSL
-317 QGSEISTPYRATL
+317 QVSEFSRFPYSATL
-330 ENVVRPLQYYIA
+330 ENVTRPLQYYVS
-342 VNEVTSERY
+342 VNEVTSEQY

-356 NEPIV
+356 NEPVV
-361 TQFQYRL
+361 TRFQYRL
-368 NYPSYTQL
+368 NPPAYTQL
-376 QSQTLPANI
+376 QPQTLPVNV
-385 GDLQVLFGTEV
+385 GDIQVLFGTEV
-396 VFAGESNK
+396 VFTAESNK
-404 PLQKA
+404 PLQSA
-409 HIAFDASGNVPL
+409 HIAFEASGKVPL
-421 EITERQLQSATTQLP
+421 EITERSLQETTAQDGRTEGWKDGRGERWVPTLP
-436 VGGNSDSRQIP
+436 PFSS
-447 VGGNSD
+447 S
-453 SRQKVPAMS
+453 
-462 EIIQGSFIAR
+462 IQGSFIAR
-472 QSENYRIHITD
+472 QSENYRIYITD
-483 VDGFA
+483 VDGFT
-488 NRNPVNR
+488 NRDPVNW
-495 TITVFEDAVPDVNIV
+495 TITVLEDAAPDVTIV

-545 ESEGVEAIN
+545 ESEGAEEVN
-554 VPLKRWEGADA
+554 VPLKRWAVEDA
-565 PSHRSVFVAY
+565 LSQRSVFVAY

-596 LDVDDVSGP
+596 LDIDDVSGP
-605 NIGKSHTYTLRFPSL
+605 NIGKSHTFTLRFPSL
-620 SELYDAVA
+620 SELYEAVA
-628 AEQETEQ
+628 TEQETEQ

-680 KEIEE
+680 KQIEE

-713 KYQELQD
+713 KYQELQE

-729 HKELLRKLS
+729 HKELLQKLA
-738 EALAKQQVDEQESS
+738 EALAKQQMNEQERS

-762 FLQQLERAKSLYEQI
+762 FLQQLERAKLLYEQI

-793 AERQKQ
+793 AEQQKQ
-799 LMDTLETSVGARSPR
+799 LMDTLASLEQSAP
-814 PYTSDL
+814 TSDL
-820 AEKEDRVTD
+820 AEKEDRVAD

-841 GTKMGELARNQENA
+841 GTKMGELARNNDSDIAGA
-855 PPQIERLADEIIR
+855 PPQIERLADEIGR
-868 LNQFAHEHNLSEMLQ
+868 LNQFAHEYKLPEMLA
-883 ATSENLRGGQNREA
+883 ATSENLRGGQNSEA
-897 LESGRGAEQTLVEL
+897 LESGRGAEQTLTEL

-931 TALQEAVESGLYLS
+931 TALQEAVASGLHLS
-945 HLHEEVLTQTNDVL
+945 HLHEKVLTQTNDIL
-959 VAGQADAYISNEIVR
+959 TAGQSDAYISSEILR
-974 LQGLAA
+974 LQQLAA
-980 DELST
+980 DELT
-985 AESITQLSSKLWEL
+985 AAESITQLSSKLWEL
-999 GNRQIQVPPEAIFHL
+999 GNRQIQVPPEAMFHL

-1029 DRQPSLAVPIQKAA
+1029 DRQPSLAVPIQRAA

-1057 MGQMNQQMGS
+1057 MGQMNQQMGA
-1067 SGFENMMEQLQQLA
+1067 SGLENMMEQLQQLA

-1098 REQGQTP
+1098 REQGRTP

-1115 AQQQLIR
+1115 AQQQMIR

-1145 AEEMTEVEKALRQGE
+1145 AEEMAEVEKALRQGE
-1160 LNEKVL
+1160 LDEEVL

-1214 LEVVRKLETTL
+1214 LEIVRKLETIP

-1232 IPFQYRKQ
+1232 IPFQYREQ
-1240 LLQYFKALSQKTQ
+1240 LRQYFKALSQKTQ

>member
-1 MQKPTSSNRK
+1 MDRQN
-11 VKLKDVNT
+11 VIA
-19 AYENVVGRLRT
+19 AYGNLIDRLRA
-30 IRRQWRWLTFSEGL
+30 IRRQWRWLTFSEGF
-44 LKCLGILALV
+44 LKCIGILALV
-54 MAGTLIVLAVSV
+54 MTGTVIVLAMSF
-66 QLWQSPFSRWIRI
+66 QLWQFSFSHWIRI
-79 AILLLSIGA
+79 AIVLLSIGG
-88 AVYAVLR
+88 AVYAVIR
-95 TFVLPLRQKLTDAAV
+95 SFVLPLCNKLTDAAV

-117 QTEAAFAA
+117 QTGEVFAT
-125 ENRILSA
+125 ENRVLSA
-132 VQLWK
+132 VQLWE

-146 APEFVGHL
+146 AQEFVEHVIL
-154 IVQASRDIEQVQ
+154 QASRDVEQTQ
-166 HKRVFQPEFRKIRR
+166 HKRVFQSEFRKIRR
-180 NAGIAVGGVV
+180 SAGIAIGGVV
-190 LLLATHFLL
+190 LFLVTYFFL
-199 PTAFTGFAQAF
+199 PAGFTGFAQAF

-225 NSIQITKIQP
+225 KSIQITEIQP
-235 GDIQIE
+235 GTIQIE
-241 RGADVNVTAEIGG
+241 RGTDVNVTAEVGG
-254 YLGTPVSL
+254 HLGAPVAL
-262 YYRVSDE
+262 YYRVGDMGIQDS
-269 NEGQSS
+269 
-275 VKSGTLDE
+275 K
-283 NPLADQQLTTDNHT
+283 PLPQ
-297 SAEWQSL
+297 AEWQSV
-304 PMHPTPMEVGRGF
+304 PMRHTPANTGRSL
-317 QGSEISTPYRATL
+317 QVSEISRLSYSATL
-330 ENVVRPLQYYIA
+330 ENVTRPLQYYISVKA
-342 VNEVTSERY
+342 VTSEQY

-368 NYPSYTQL
+368 NYPTYTQL
-376 QSQTLPANI
+376 QPQTLPVNVGNI
-385 GDLQVLFGTEV
+385 QVLFGTEV
-396 VFAGESNK
+396 VFTGESNK

-409 HIAFDASGNVPL
+409 HIAFDASGDVPL
-421 EITERQLQSATTQLP
+421 EIREGQLRGAITQLMADEQGQEALSTP
-436 VGGNSDSRQIP
+436 
-447 VGGNSD
+447 
-453 SRQKVPAMS
+453 
-462 EIIQGSFIAR
+462 EIIQGSFVAR
-472 QSENYRIHITD
+472 QSENYRIYITD

-488 NRNPVNR
+488 NRDPVNR
-495 TITVFEDAVPDVNIV
+495 TIAVLEDAVPEVTIV

-521 MLVELKVEA
+521 MLIELNVEA

-545 ESEGVEAIN
+545 ESEGAEAVN
-554 VPLKRWEGADA
+554 VPLKRWKDEDVL
-565 PSHRSVFVAY
+565 SQRSVFVAY

-596 LDVDDVSGP
+596 LDIDDVSGP

-628 AEQETEQ
+628 TEQETEQ

-680 KEIEE
+680 KQIEE

-692 NMKETAEE
+692 NMQETAEE
-700 MEQNQLFDAETIE
+700 MEENQLFDAETIE

-729 HKELLRKLS
+729 HKELLQKLS
-738 EALAKQQVDEQESS
+738 EALAKQQMDEQERS

-793 AERQKQ
+793 AEQQKQ
-799 LMDTLETSVGARSPR
+799 LMDTLESLEQSAPTNNLVQ
-814 PYTSDL
+814 
-820 AEKEDRVTD
+820 KEDRVAD

-841 GTKMGELARNQENA
+841 GTKMGELARNNENA
-855 PPQIERLADEIIR
+855 PPQIERLADEITR
-868 LNQFAHEHNLSEMLQ
+868 LNAFAHEYKLPEMLA
-883 ATSENLRGGQNREA
+883 ATSENLRSGQNSEA
-897 LESGRGAEQTLVEL
+897 LESGRGAEQTLTEL

-931 TALQEAVESGLYLS
+931 TALQEAVGSGLHLS
-945 HLHEEVLTQTNDVL
+945 HLHEKVLTQTNDIL
-959 VAGQADAYISNEIVR
+959 TTGQSNAYISNEIVR
-974 LQGLAA
+974 LQQLAA
-980 DELST
+980 DELS
-985 AESITQLSSKLWEL
+985 ASESITQLSSKLWEL

-1029 DRQPSLAVPIQKAA
+1029 DRQPSLAVPIQRAA

-1048 QAVFELLEA
+1048 QAIFELLEA
-1057 MGQMNQQMGS
+1057 MGQMNQQMGA
-1067 SGFENMMEQLQQLA
+1067 SGLENMMEQLQQLA
-1081 ESQEQLNQMA
+1081 ESQEQLNEMA

-1098 REQGQTP
+1098 REQGRTP

-1145 AEEMTEVEKALRQGE
+1145 AEEMTEVEKSLRQGE
-1160 LNEKVL
+1160 LDEDVL

-1194 EVAERPETPAQ
+1194 EVAARPETPTQ

-1214 LEVVRKLETTL
+1214 LEIVRKLETTP
-1225 YAKEFED
+1225 YAKEFEYL
-1232 IPFQYRKQ
+1232 PFQYREQ
-1240 LLQYFKALSQKTQ
+1240 LRQYFKALSQKRRKK

>member
-1 MQKPTSSNRK
+1 MDRQN
-11 VKLKDVNT
+11 VNA
-19 AYENVVGRLRT
+19 AYGNLIDRLRA

-44 LKCLGILALV
+44 LKCIGILALV
-54 MAGTLIVLAVSV
+54 MTGTVIILAVSF
-66 QLWQSPFSRWIRI
+66 QLWQFPFSRWIRI
-79 AILLLSIGA
+79 AIVLLSIGGA
-88 AVYAVLR
+88 IYAVVR
-95 TFVLPLRQKLTDAAV
+95 SFVLPLGSKLTDAAV
-110 ASRLEST
+110 ASRLESA
-117 QTEAAFAA
+117 QAAETFAA

-132 VQLWK
+132 VQLWR
-137 TLEDNRLGY
+137 TLQDNPLGY
-146 APEFVGHL
+146 APEFVEHL
-154 IVQASRDIEQVQ
+154 IIQASRDMEQVQ
-166 HKRVFQPEFRKIRR
+166 HKRVFQSEFRRIRR
-180 NAGIAVGGVV
+180 SAGVAVGGVV
-190 LLLATHFLL
+190 LLLATYFLL

-225 NSIQITKIQP
+225 NPIQITKVQP
-235 GDIQIE
+235 GNIQIE
-241 RGADVNVTAEIGG
+241 RGTDVNVTAEVGG
-254 YLGTPVSL
+254 HLGAPVEL
-262 YYRVSDE
+262 YYRVGEIGIQDS
-269 NEGQSS
+269 
-275 VKSGTLDE
+275 KSL
-283 NPLADQQLTTDNHT
+283 LQ
-297 SAEWQSL
+297 AEWQSL
-304 PMHPTPMEVGRGF
+304 PMHHTSVDTGRSL
-317 QGSEISTPYRATL
+317 QISELSRFPYSATL
-330 ENVVRPLQYYIA
+330 ENVTRPLQYY
-342 VNEVTSERY
+342 VSVKEVTSEQY
-351 QITIS
+351 QITIN
-356 NEPIV
+356 NEPVV

-368 NYPSYTQL
+368 NPPAYTQL
-376 QSQTLPANI
+376 QPQTLPVNV
-385 GDLQVLFGTEV
+385 GDIQVLFGTEI
-396 VFAGESNK
+396 VFTGESNK
-404 PLQKA
+404 PLQRA
-409 HIAFDASGNVPL
+409 HIAFEVSDDILL
-421 EITERQLQSATTQLP
+421 EVKEGELQGPITQLP
-436 VGGNSDSRQIP
+436 VGGNSDSQ
-447 VGGNSD
+447 
-453 SRQKVPAMS
+453 QKVPS
-462 EIIQGSFIAR
+462 IPQIIQGSFVAR
-472 QSENYRIHITD
+472 QSENYRIYITD
-483 VDGFA
+483 SDGFT
-488 NRNPVNR
+488 NRDPVNW
-495 TITVFEDAVPDVNIV
+495 TITVLEDAAPDVTIV

-545 ESEGVEAIN
+545 ESEGAEAVN
-554 VPLKRWEGADA
+554 VPLKRWAVEDA
-565 PSHRSVFVAY
+565 LSQRSVFVAY

-596 LDVDDVSGP
+596 LDTDDVSGP
-605 NIGKSHTYTLRFPSL
+605 NIGKSHTFTLRFPSL

-628 AEQETEQ
+628 TEQETEQ
-635 RGLEELVDEQAD
+635 QGLEELVDEQAD

-680 KEIEE
+680 KQIEE

-700 MEQNQLFDAETIE
+700 MEQNQLFDTETIE
-713 KYQELQD
+713 KYQELQE

-729 HKELLRKLS
+729 HKELLQKLS
-738 EALAKQQVDEQESS
+738 EALAKQQMNEQERS

-793 AERQKQ
+793 AEQQKQ
-799 LMDTLETSVGARSPR
+799 LMDTLESLEQSAS
-814 PYTSDL
+814 TSDL
-820 AEKEDRVTD
+820 AQKEDRVAD

-841 GTKMGELARNQENA
+841 GTKMGELARNNENA

-868 LNQFAHEHNLSEMLQ
+868 LNEFAHEYKLPEMLA
-883 ATSENLRGGQNREA
+883 ATSENLRSGQKSEA
-897 LESGRGAEQTLVEL
+897 LESGRGAEQTLTEL

-931 TALQEAVESGLYLS
+931 TALQEAVVSGLHLS
-945 HLHEEVLTQTNDVL
+945 HLHEEVLTQTNDIL
-959 VAGQADAYISNEIVR
+959 TAGQSDAYISSEILR
-974 LQGLAA
+974 LQQLAA

-999 GNRQIQVPPEAIFHL
+999 GNRQIQVPPEAMFHL

-1029 DRQPSLAVPIQKAA
+1029 DRQPSLAVPIQRAA

-1057 MGQMNQQMGS
+1057 MGQMNQQMGA
-1067 SGFENMMEQLQQLA
+1067 SGLENMMEQLQQLA

-1098 REQGQTP
+1098 REQGRTP

-1115 AQQQLIR
+1115 AQQQMIR
-1122 EATERI
+1122 EATDRI

-1138 LGSLEDV
+1138 LGSLENV
-1145 AEEMTEVEKALRQGE
+1145 AEEMAEVEKALRQGE
-1160 LNEKVL
+1160 LDEEVL

-1214 LEVVRKLETTL
+1214 LEIVRKLETTP

-1232 IPFQYRKQ
+1232 IPFQYREQ
-1240 LLQYFKALSQKTQ
+1240 LRQYFKALSQKTQ